1 MTGAARDGA
10 TLTTC
15 PYCGVGCGVRVD
27 AASAVSG
34 DAAHPANFGKL
45 CSKGSALGDTL
56 GLEGRLLH
64 PMVHGERAS
73 WDFALDLVAR
83 TFQTTIDEYGPGS
96 VAFYVSGQLLT
107 EDYYVANKLMKGFL
121 GSAAIDTNSRLCM
134 ASSVAGHRRAFGE
147 DIVPGCY
154 EDLDLADLVGLGGS
168 NTAGCHPILYHRLTA
183 ASTQRGAKVV
193 VIDPRKTATCADASL
208 HLGIA
213 PGTDVLLWNGLL
225 VYLADHGAIDEAY
238 VAAHTTG
245 FATSLAAARGDAP
258 DIDAVAAGC
267 QIARADVET
276 FFQWFAATPRT
287 VSAYSQGV
295 NQSSRGTDKVNAI
308 LNCHLATGRIGKPG
322 AGPFSLTG
330 QPNAMGG
337 REVGGLANQLAAH
350 MTFDDPAAID
360 RVRRFWNA
368 PRMATAA
375 GPKAV
380 DMFEAVHNGQIRA
393 IWIAA
398 TNPAVS
404 MPNAG
409 RVREALQRCP
419 LVVVSDCVAETDTAA
434 FAHVLLPAA
443 AWGEKNGT
451 VTNSERRIS
460 RQRAFRAPPGEGR
473 PDWWMFAE
481 IGRRMGFAAAFPY
494 QTPVEVFRE
503 HARLSAFE
511 NTGARLFN
519 IGGLAEIGAAE
530 YESLR
535 PVQWPIP
542 GESKRLLSDGVFPTP
557 DGRGRFIATEHI
569 APAYAPTAERPL
581 RLNTG
586 RLRDQW
592 HTMSQSGRVAR
603 LSRHAPEPCLDVHPD
618 DAKARGLTAGGL
630 VRITSAWGSAIARVR
645 PSEDQAPGSVFLPMH
660 WSDAFS
666 ADCVAGRLV
675 NPATDAHSG
684 QPELK
689 HTPVEVTAIAP
700 AAVGFL
706 LTRERF
712 RPRDVLYWTRAKV
725 ESGYLYEL
733 ADTAPDAAERWRA
746 LLAAAGTDDLIEST
760 DTRRGALRIA
770 HIADGVVRGCLFAG
784 PPGSLPPREWML
796 ERFASP
802 TAIAADERPTLLSG
816 RAAGAAEE
824 RGRIV
829 CSCFSVGI
837 NGIVAA
843 LRSQTAVD
851 VPSIGHLL
859 RAGTNCGSCIPE
871 LKTLVA
877 ENRTKVPA

>member
-1 MTGAARDGA
+1 MTDASREGA

-34 DAAHPANFGKL
+34 DVAHPANFGKL

-56 GLEGRLLH
+56 GLDGRLLY
-64 PMVHGERAS
+64 PMVHGARAS
-73 WDFALDLVAR
+73 WDAALDLVAR
-83 TFQTTIDEYGPGS
+83 QFQETIERYGPGS

-154 EDLDLADLVGLGGS
+154 EDLELADLVVLVGA
-168 NTAGCHPILYHRLTA
+168 NTAWCHPILYHRLTA
-183 ASTQRGAKVV
+183 AAAEHGTKVV
-193 VIDPRKTATCADASL
+193 VIDPRKTATCADATL
-208 HLGIA
+208 HLAIA

-225 VYLADHGAIDEAY
+225 VYLADHGAIDDAY

-245 FATSLAAARGDAP
+245 FATSLAAARADAP
-258 DIDAVAAGC
+258 DIEAVAAGC
-267 QIARADVET
+267 QIARADVEQ
-276 FFQWFAATPRT
+276 FFRWFAATPRT

-350 MTFDDPAAID
+350 MSFDDAAAID
-360 RVRRFWNA
+360 RVRRFWDA
-368 PRMATAA
+368 PRIATKA
-375 GPKAV
+375 GPKAI
-380 DMFEAVHNGQIRA
+380 DMFEAVHKGDIRA

-409 RVREALQRCP
+409 RVREALGRCP

-443 AWGEKNGT
+443 AWGEKSGT

-460 RQRAFRAPPGEGR
+460 RQRAFRAPPGEAR
-473 PDWWMFAE
+473 ADWWMFAE
-481 IGRRMGFAAAFPY
+481 VGRRMGFASAFPY
-494 QTPVEVFRE
+494 QTPVEIFRE

-511 NTGARLFN
+511 NSGERLFN
-519 IGGLAEIGAAE
+519 LGGLADIAAGE

-542 GESKRLLSDGVFPTP
+542 GESKRLLADGHFPTP
-557 DGRGRFIATEHI
+557 DGRGRFVATEQI
-569 APAYAPTAERPL
+569 APAYATTPERPL
-581 RLNTG
+581 CLNTG

-603 LSRHAPEPCLDVHPD
+603 LSRHAPEPCLDVHPA
-618 DAKARGLTAGGL
+618 DANVHGLVPGGL
-630 VRITSAWGSAIARVR
+630 VRVASAWGTAIARAR
-645 PSEDQAPGSVFLPMH
+645 TTLDQAPGSVFLPMH

-689 HTPVEVTAIAP
+689 HTPVDVAPIAV

-706 LTRERF
+706 LVRERF

-725 ESGYLYEL
+725 DGGYLYEL
-733 ADTAPDAAERWRA
+733 ADTSADAATQWRA
-746 LLAAAGTDDLIEST
+746 LLAASERDDIIESF
-760 DTRRGALRIA
+760 DPRRGALRIA
-770 HIADGVVRGCLFAG
+770 HIADGVVHGCLFAG

-802 TAIAADERPTLLSG
+802 VAIAADERPTLLSG
-816 RAAGAAEE
+816 RAAGATEE
-824 RGRIV
+824 RGRVV

-843 LRSQTAVD
+843 LRSKAAVD
-851 VPSIGHLL
+851 VPSIGRLL
-859 RAGTNCGSCIPE
+859 QAGTNCGSCIPE

-877 ENRTKVPA
+877 ENRAQVPA